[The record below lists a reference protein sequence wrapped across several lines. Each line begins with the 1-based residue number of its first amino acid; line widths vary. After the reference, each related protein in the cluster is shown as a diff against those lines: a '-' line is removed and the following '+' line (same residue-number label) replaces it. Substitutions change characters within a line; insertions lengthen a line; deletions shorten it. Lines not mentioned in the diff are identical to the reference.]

1 MFLLH
6 CCVLFLPLHL
16 RWRGRVSSNLIII
29 DIQHLVIIG
38 LGCCLCGVGI
48 VIPLPTSWYSPC
60 LRGRKLDAIVTDC
73 PSESGG
79 EEEL

>member
-1 MFLLH
+1 MMFLLH

-29 DIQHLVIIG
+29 YIQHLVIIG

-48 VIPLPTSWYSPC
+48 VIPPPHFGLSARRT
-60 LRGRKLDAIVTDC
+60 
-73 PSESGG
+73 G
-79 EEEL
+79 ECDPQRAQNDIKSFF